1 MGLKSSCM
9 SPHRGLCLLAPPV
22 SLHPVPTGEDRS
34 SHHEPPPSRSLEWAW
49 PCPEDSW
56 QYGVN
61 IIINKFM
68 YL

>member
-1 MGLKSSCM
+1 MN
-9 SPHRGLCLLAPPV
+9 P
-22 SLHPVPTGEDRS
+22 
-34 SHHEPPPSRSLEWAW
+34 PPPSRSLEWAW